1 MAAAVSR
8 DYFYIPVS
16 RIIRQFHH
24 VRIFGVGR
32 KYTGTA
38 TRCEGGIARFQVL
51 IRCSHHAP
59 TLVAC

>member
-38 TRCEGGIARFQVL
+38 TRCEGEIVRFQVL
-51 IRCSHHAP
+51 IRYSHHAP